1 MSSHHD
7 STEGRSD
14 ISLVSDAVGYMSCN
28 QQEKNELKGGGG
40 ESGSDRFIVVA
51 RADALLGRPQPER
64 HMFTCTTAPI
74 AYGLFLLYFF
84 FSSSLAASSPAR
96 LERTPKYLRS
106 ARASRSSW

>member
-1 MSSHHD
+1 M
-7 STEGRSD
+7 RSG
-14 ISLVSDAVGYMSCN
+14 ICRATSKKKA
-28 QQEKNELKGGGG
+28 ELNGGGG

-84 FSSSLAASSPAR
+84 FSSALAASSPAR
-96 LERTPKYLRS
+96 LERTPKYLTS